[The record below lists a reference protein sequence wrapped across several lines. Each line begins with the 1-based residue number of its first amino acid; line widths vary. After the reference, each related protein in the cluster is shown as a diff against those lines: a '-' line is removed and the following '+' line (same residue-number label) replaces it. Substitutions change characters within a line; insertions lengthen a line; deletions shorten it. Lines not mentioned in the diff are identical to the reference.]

1 VSTEIGMVGGRRR
14 LRYDRVGAI
23 VGRQSGKTEW
33 GAARVMAQLL
43 LSQFDLSAW
52 TDLAYVQPQHVAYLA
67 QTRSSAVGRWEEHVA
82 LIMDSPLAGEVTKL
96 RRNNGEQRLY
106 VGRSWYSPVT
116 PSGRGPR
123 GMDLDLA
130 IIDEALT
137 HRVELLGAVRPTMAQ
152 RDGSLDGIGA
162 QLVVLSSAGDEHSTL
177 LQRMTE
183 LGRAAV
189 TDPSSR
195 TAWLEWSAPPEADH
209 LDETVWRATM
219 PTLDV
224 PNGITIDFLRSEAT
238 SMGEIDF
245 KREYLGIPS
254 TIGSS
259 AVIPSEAW
267 IDAPVIIDTVSP
279 AATLIV
285 ALESHGIA
293 VIPVGTRGAVD
304 AAGMFFDSV
313 LQRRLAHLD
322 DWRLNDAV
330 AGATKRAVGQRWAFD
345 RRNVDIDI
353 TPLVAGALALWGVET
368 DQAGAPALYT

>member
-1 VSTEIGMVGGRRR
+1 
-14 LRYDRVGAI
+14 
-23 VGRQSGKTEW
+23 
-33 GAARVMAQLL
+33 
-43 LSQFDLSAW
+43 
-52 TDLAYVQPQHVAYLA
+52 
-67 QTRSSAVGRWEEHVA
+67 
-82 LIMDSPLAGEVTKL
+82 
-96 RRNNGEQRLY
+96 
-106 VGRSWYSPVT
+106 
-116 PSGRGPR
+116 
-123 GMDLDLA
+123 
-130 IIDEALT
+130 
-137 HRVELLGAVRPTMAQ
+137 MAQ

-267 IDAPVIIDTVSP
+267 IDCHRVDVILPSEDLVIGVDLSPDRTRASIVACAAVATYRPVEVLESRSDPASWLLQRLLEIAGRWNAPVIIDTVSP